1 MADTILTHFIAG
13 YPDLETSYHIG
24 LGLIDGGAAALE
36 IQFPYSDPT
45 ADGPA
50 IQGACQ
56 VAIDRGFKVKEGFAL
71 LARLRAA
78 RPDSPLYL
86 MSYSGLVFRGGVE
99 AFCTEAKKAGVTG
112 LIIPDLAPGA
122 DEGLF
127 ATGRKQGLEV
137 IPVVTP
143 NISPKRLAEVTAEK
157 PVWIYAALRS
167 GITGQE
173 TVIDGDTVKFLETLK
188 ATGAKVMAG
197 FGIVNHGQVAEVCR
211 HAGMAIIGSEIV
223 RTIDRALA
231 EGGDAAE
238 AVKAKAGELA
248 G

>member
-1 MADTILTHFIAG
+1 MADKILTHFIAG
-13 YPDLETSYHIG
+13 YPDLETSYRIG
-24 LGLIDGGAAALE
+24 LGLIDGGADALE
-36 IQFPYSDPT
+36 VQFPYSDPT

-56 VAIDRGFKVKEGFAL
+56 VAIDRGFKVKEGFAF
-71 LARLRAA
+71 LARLAAA
-78 RPDSPLYL
+78 RPGTPLYL

-99 AFCTEAKKAGVTG
+99 HFCTEAKKAGVTG

-127 ATGRKQGLEV
+127 GYGRKLGLEV
-137 IPVVTP
+137 VPVVVP
-143 NISPKRLAEVTAEK
+143 NISAKRLAEVAAEK
-157 PVWIYAALRS
+157 PAWIYAALRS

-173 TVIDGDTVKFLETLK
+173 TVIGSDTVAFLTTLK

-211 HAGMAIIGSEIV
+211 HADRAIIGSEIV

-231 EGGDAAE
+231 EGRDPAA
-238 AVKAKAGELA
+238 AVKVKAGELA